1 MGDETRH
8 AALQGSYG
16 GEVLGWVRPR
26 RLSEEEEAAI
36 RRLIWQRFE
45 NVDEY
50 LAYIDQQI
58 RELAERNAL
67 DADVLNAIWD
77 ARASVMKFRPEG

>member
-1 MGDETRH
+1 MGDKTRH

-16 GEVLGWVRPR
+16 GEVLGWVKPR

-45 NVDEY
+45 NVEEY
-50 LAYIDQQI
+50 LARIDQQI
-58 RELAERNAL
+58 RELTERNAL
-67 DADVLNAIWD
+67 DANVLNAIWE
-77 ARASVMKFRPEG
+77 ARASVMKLRLEG

>member
-58 RELAERNAL
+58 RELVERNAL

-77 ARASVMKFRPEG
+77 ARASVLKFRPEG

>member
-16 GEVLGWVRPR
+16 GEVVGWVRPR

-36 RRLIWQRFE
+36 QRLIWQRFE

-50 LAYIDQQI
+50 LAHIDQQI

-67 DADVLNAIWD
+67 DADVLNAIWE
-77 ARASVMKFRPEG
+77 ARAAVIKFRPEV

>member
-1 MGDETRH
+1 MGDKTRH

-45 NVDEY
+45 NVEEY
-50 LAYIDQQI
+50 LARIDQQI

-67 DADVLNAIWD
+67 DANVLNAIWE
-77 ARASVMKFRPEG
+77 ASASVMKFRPEG

>member
-1 MGDETRH
+1 MGDKTRH

-16 GEVLGWVRPR
+16 GEVLGWVKPR

-45 NVDEY
+45 NVEEY
-50 LAYIDQQI
+50 LARIDQQI
-58 RELAERNAL
+58 RELTERNAL
-67 DADVLNAIWD
+67 DANVLNAIWE
-77 ARASVMKFRPEG
+77 ARASVMKLRPEG

>member
-58 RELAERNAL
+58 RELVERNAL

>member
-26 RLSEEEEAAI
+26 RLSQEEEAAI

-50 LAYIDQQI
+50 LACIDQQI
-58 RELAERNAL
+58 RELVERNAL

>member
-1 MGDETRH
+1 MGDKTRH

-16 GEVLGWVRPR
+16 GEVLGWVKPR

-45 NVDEY
+45 NVEEY
-50 LAYIDQQI
+50 LTRIDQQI
-58 RELAERNAL
+58 RELTERNAL
-67 DADVLNAIWD
+67 DANVLNAIWE
-77 ARASVMKFRPEG
+77 ARASVMKLRPEG

>member
-26 RLSEEEEAAI
+26 RLSQEEEAAI

-58 RELAERNAL
+58 RELVERNAL